1 MERADAD
8 ELASLFL
15 QNNVLT
21 DHVNDVG
28 PLLDG
33 LDRSW
38 M

>member
-21 DHVNDVG
+21 NHVNDVG
-28 PLLDG
+28 PLLHG